1 MTTKNKKH
9 PADRMTAK
17 ELSNR
22 DALQRIN
29 HEARL
34 VNGLQQALESAKD
47 SAEVTSRYA
56 YNFQYLPDDLVT
68 EITDKITELEALL
81 DRAHDVLTIEAKVRI
96 RGMQA

>member
-1 MTTKNKKH
+1 
-9 PADRMTAK
+9 MTAK
-17 ELSNR
+17 DLSNR

-47 SAEVTSRYA
+47 STEVTSRYA
-56 YNFQYLPDDLVT
+56 YNFQYLPEHLET
-68 EITDKITELEALL
+68 EITNKITELEALL
-81 DRAHDVLTIEAKVRI
+81 YNAHDILTIEAKVRI